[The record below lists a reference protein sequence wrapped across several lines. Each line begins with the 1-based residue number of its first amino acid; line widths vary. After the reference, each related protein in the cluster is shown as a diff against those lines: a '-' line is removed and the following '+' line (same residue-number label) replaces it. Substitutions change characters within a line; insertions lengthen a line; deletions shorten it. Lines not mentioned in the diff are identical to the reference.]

1 MMPRLRTIVWTLGLL
16 ATVGCNSP
24 LMRSQS
30 PEAED
35 FGHLTEDQEDDL
47 EFVGDLTI
55 PMGMNFKKIEGVAM
69 INGLRH
75 TGSDPLPSPLR
86 TNLIGE
92 IQSHSV
98 AHPEKLLESDQNA
111 LVVVR
116 GYLPPGV
123 QKGDRFDVEVVTPPK
138 SKTSSLRS
146 GYLMRCRMKEMA
158 VLGGAIRSGHVA
170 GLARGAVVVDSLFN
184 GTDDESDETRGRVL
198 GGGQAQVSRP
208 LGLAIRG
215 ESSVRQSAMIG
226 TAVNARF
233 HKSDQHGKSGVAT
246 PKRDNYIEL
255 AVHPRYKN
263 NLTRYMRVIRS
274 IALRESPGERV
285 MRIESLQRKLLEPTT
300 AARAALQLEALGDDA
315 AHVLIK
321 GLESPDLEIR
331 FYSAEAL
338 AYLDREEAAR
348 VLTETARNEP
358 AFRWHALT
366 ALAAMDHVVAYE
378 SLNELLHVAS
388 AETRYGAFRALRTR
402 NAADP
407 LVRGEFLGG
416 EFAYHLISTDGPAMV
431 HISKALRPEIVVFG
445 PDQRIVP
452 PAFLFAGKDIM
463 VKGLPDG
470 RLKLV
475 RFDVGEEDGQE
486 QICDAT
492 VDHMIRSIVKL
503 GGSYSDVMESL
514 QAARKSGYLEAK
526 LVVNALARPGRKY
539 YRNEGEASEREI
551 RPASPVPGLF
561 NNRLEKGEKKR
572 RYLPDEIEAEPT
584 DEEKEESE
592 KSFAGRMTDWF
603 RR

>member
-1 MMPRLRTIVWTLGLL
+1 MMPRLRTIIWTLGLL
-16 ATVGCNSP
+16 TIAGCNSP

-35 FGHLTEDQEDDL
+35 ISHLTEQQDDDL

-55 PMGMNFKKIEGVAM
+55 PLGLNFKKIEGVAC

-75 TGSDPLPSPLR
+75 TGSAPLPSPLR
-86 TNLIGE
+86 NVLLGE
-92 IQSHSV
+92 MQSHSIS
-98 AHPEKLLESDQNA
+98 HPETLLESDENA
-111 LVVVR
+111 LGVVR

-123 QKGDRFDVEVVTPPK
+123 QKGDRIDVEVVFPPK
-138 SKTSSLRS
+138 SKATSMRG
-146 GYLMRCRMKEMA
+146 GYLLRCRMKEMH
-158 VLGGAIRSGHVA
+158 VLDGALRSGHVA
-170 GLARGAVVVDSLFN
+170 GLARGAIVVDTLFN
-184 GTDDESDETRGRVL
+184 GTDDKADEMRGRVL

-215 ESSVRQSAMIG
+215 ESTVRQSAMIG
-226 TAVNARF
+226 TAINARF
-233 HKSDQHGKSGVAT
+233 HKSDRHGQSGVAT
-246 PKRDNYIEL
+246 PKRDNYIEI

-263 NLTRYMRVIRS
+263 NLSRYMRVIRA
-274 IALRESPGERV
+274 IAMRESPGERV
-285 MRIESLQRKLLEPTT
+285 MRIESLQRQLLEPTT

-338 AYLDREEAAR
+338 AYLDREEAAP
-348 VLTETARNEP
+348 VLKDTARNEP

-378 SLNELLHVAS
+378 ALNELLHVAS

-407 LVRGEFLGG
+407 LVRGEYLGG
-416 EFAYHLISTDGPAMV
+416 EFAYHLISTDGPAMI
-431 HISKALRPEIVVFG
+431 HISKAQRPEIVIFA
-445 PDQRIVP
+445 PDQHIVP

-463 VKGLPDG
+463 IKGLADD

-475 RFDVGEEDGQE
+475 RFGVGKEEDAQE
-486 QICDAT
+486 TCAAT
-492 VDHMIRSIVKL
+492 VDQMIRSTVKL
-503 GGSYSDVMESL
+503 GGSYSDVVEAL
-514 QAARKSGYLEAK
+514 QEARKGGYLEGK
-526 LVVNALARPGRKY
+526 LVVNALARPNRKY
-539 YRNEGEASEREI
+539 YRHEGEESEKEI

-561 NNRLEKGEKKR
+561 ANRLEKGEKKR
-572 RYLPDEIEAEPT
+572 RYLPDEIDPIIE
-584 DEEKEESE
+584 DEEKDESE
-592 KSFAGRMTDWF
+592 KSFTGRMTDWF